1 MKFFVDEK
9 AHKLFRDLVDIKG
22 SPFYKKDLKDV
33 FIFSM
38 ALAFKLGK
46 RKPLEKKKDI
56 ADISVFTESQLLLI
70 NSVAVATENKLEV
83 LLDEKKKFEIA
94 EEYANAG
101 VYILHEIVFESK
113 EGVDDAIKILDKK
126 ISSLVISNEEK
137 TNSG

>member
-1 MKFFVDEK
+1 MGVKFFVDEK
-9 AHKLFRDLVDIKG
+9 AHKLFRDLVDTKG

-46 RKPLEKKKDI
+46 KKPLEKKKDI

-70 NSVAVATENKLEV
+70 KSVAVTAENNLEV

-101 VYILHEIVFESK
+101 IYILHEIIFESK
-113 EGVDDAIKILDKK
+113 ENIDDAIRVLDKK
-126 ISSLVISNEEK
+126 ISNLVKIK
-137 TNSG
+137 